1 MASEPTPVVSFENKP
16 TQTQQAFSM
25 EQKQKAIPAYTV
37 EPMKRKTIVN
47 RTVKDEIGFRVVP
60 TEIEVEGYM
69 VRTLRGDSAFLSQG
83 DLERLKLDRN
93 LVPLYMEGGDDTVV
107 GVQQQSAALSNKQ
120 KQTLD
125 ILTQLL
131 EKDPKLL
138 DKMLLASTEP
148 VEQDVF
154 KQEDK

>member
-1 MASEPTPVVSFENKP
+1 MASEPTPVVSFENKR
-16 TQTQQAFSM
+16 TQQSFSM
-25 EQKQKAIPAYTV
+25 EQKQKVIPAYTV

-125 ILTQLL
+125 VLTQLL

-138 DKMLLASTEP
+138 DKMLAVSGEQ

>member
-25 EQKQKAIPAYTV
+25 DQKQRAVPAYTV

-60 TEIEVEGYM
+60 TDVEVDGYM
-69 VRTLRGDSAFLSQG
+69 VRTLRGDSVFVTHE
-83 DLERLKLDRN
+83 DLVRLKLDQN
-93 LVPLYMEGGDDTVV
+93 LVPLYLEGGDDTPV
-107 GVQQQSAALSNKQ
+107 GVQPANAALTNKQ

-125 ILTQLL
+125 ILTRLV
-131 EKDPKLL
+131 ESDPNIVNKLL
-138 DKMLLASTEP
+138 DSVVKEEEA
-148 VEQDVF
+148 
-154 KQEDK
+154 

>member
-1 MASEPTPVVSFENKP
+1 MASEPTPVVSFENK
-16 TQTQQAFSM
+16 QTQQSFSM

-125 ILTQLL
+125 VLTQLL

-138 DKMLLASTEP
+138 DKMLAVSGEQ

>member
-1 MASEPTPVVSFENKP
+1 MASEPTPVVSFENKR
-16 TQTQQAFSM
+16 TQQSFSM